1 VSFGWVFGLDLFED
15 RSVNFLDCLNDL
27 ALSMLALFGVVDASK
42 NARRSHK
49 FIMKV

>member
-1 VSFGWVFGLDLFED
+1 MFGLNLFED

-27 ALSMLALFGVVDASK
+27 ALSMLALFGVADASK
-42 NARRSHK
+42 NAKRSHK